1 MLRVVMRALMRIDL
15 WNTGRRPW
23 PLKAALTLFKWVF
36 GVVSGPQLVVTY
48 RPDLLGW
55 GFRRQF
61 LRASS
66 ANNPWP
72 EGELELMG
80 TLVSHLNACTY

>member
-1 MLRVVMRALMRIDL
+1 MRIDL

-23 PLKAALTLFKWVF
+23 FARLGLKLFRWWF
-36 GVVSGPQLVVTY
+36 GTVSGPQLVMTY
-48 RPDLLGW
+48 RMDLLG
-55 GFRRQF
+55 GPYRRQF
-61 LRASS
+61 LRASAS
-66 ANNPWP
+66 TNPWP